1 MFPDNLLRLPTLN
14 LDSSGKYLDTCKTVN
29 QVRENRPTPKGNL
42 QDIYI
47 IASRPP
53 ALGHRINSCSPA
65 PGRDDVRQNVKEL
78 FLEK

>member
-14 LDSSGKYLDTCKTVN
+14 LDSSGKYLNTCKTVN
-29 QVRENRPTPKGNL
+29 QVRTDQHRKATCR
-42 QDIYI
+42 IYI
-47 IASRPP
+47 IASQPP
-53 ALGHRINSCSPA
+53 ALGHRINLCSPA